1 MHFFDPIIRIPKS
14 VFLYFGRD
22 SKADCMTIS
31 FFYKLLLALILTS
44 TIVRAQES
52 IRDKILELV
61 NVDEKIMMPMRD
73 GIFLTKD
80 IYCQPGFSARLSN
93 QKRMQYFTPC

>member
-1 MHFFDPIIRIPKS
+1 MF
-14 VFLYFGRD
+14 
-22 SKADCMTIS
+22 
-31 FFYKLLLALILTS
+31 LTS
-44 TIVRAQES
+44 TIVQAQES
-52 IRDKILELV
+52 IRDKILEIAII
-61 NVDEKIMMPMRD
+61 DEKIMMPIRD